1 MSTSELLKVFT
12 EEIRQMYF
20 DDYEVKYMVSYIW
33 DEIELAG
40 GNDIYNVEYD
50 VTITAQE
57 VTEDEERS
65 CVRYWEKCSVDV
77 VIKAIS
83 KYNEDTNEYEELYNI
98 NQYEKAS

>member
-40 GNDIYNVEYD
+40 GDDIYNVEYD

-83 KYNEDTNEYEELYNI
+83 KYNENTDEYEELYNI

>member
-1 MSTSELLKVFT
+1 MSISELINIFS

-20 DDYEVKYMVSYIW
+20 DDYEVKYMVSYISN
-33 DEIELAG
+33 EIELAG
-40 GNDIYNVEYD
+40 GEDTYNVEYD
-50 VTITAQE
+50 VTIFSQE

-83 KYNEDTNEYEELYNI
+83 KYNENTDEYEEIYNYKA
-98 NQYEKAS
+98 YEKAS

>member
-1 MSTSELLKVFT
+1 MSTSELINVFA

-20 DDYEVKYMVSYIW
+20 DDYEVKYMTSYIW

-40 GNDIYNVEYD
+40 GDDTYNVEYD
-50 VTITAQE
+50 VCITAQE

-77 VIKAIS
+77 VIKSIS
-83 KYNEDTNEYEELYNI
+83 KYNENTEQYEEIYNTKE
-98 NQYEKAS
+98 YEKAS

>member
-1 MSTSELLKVFT
+1 MSTNELLNVFT
-12 EEIRQMYF
+12 EEIRQMYYE
-20 DDYEVKYMVSYIW
+20 DYEVKYMVSYIS

-40 GNDIYNVEYD
+40 GDDTYNVEYD

-83 KYNEDTNEYEELYNI
+83 KYNEEKDQYEEIYNYKA
-98 NQYEKAS
+98 YEKAS

>member
-1 MSTSELLKVFT
+1 MSTSELLNIFT

-20 DDYEVKYMVSYIW
+20 DDYEVKYMVSYIS

-50 VTITAQE
+50 VTIISRE

-83 KYNEDTNEYEELYNI
+83 KYNENTDEYEELYNI

>member
-1 MSTSELLKVFT
+1 MSTSELLNIFS

-20 DDYEVKYMVSYIW
+20 SDYEVKYTTSYIW

-40 GNDIYNVEYD
+40 GDDIYNVEYD

-57 VTEDEERS
+57 VTEDDERIY
-65 CVRYWEKCSVDV
+65 VRYWEKCSVDV

-83 KYNEDTNEYEELYNI
+83 KYNENTDQYEEIYN
-98 NQYEKAS
+98 NKAYEKAS

>member
-1 MSTSELLKVFT
+1 MSTSELLNVFA

-20 DDYEVKYMVSYIW
+20 DYEVKYTTSYIW

-40 GNDIYNVEYD
+40 GDDTYNVEYD

-77 VIKAIS
+77 VIKSIS
-83 KYNEDTNEYEELYNI
+83 KYNENTEQYEEIYNYKE
-98 NQYEKAS
+98 YEKAS

>member
-1 MSTSELLKVFT
+1 MSTSELINVFA

-20 DDYEVKYMVSYIW
+20 DDYEVKYMVSYIS

-40 GNDIYNVEYD
+40 GEDTYNVEYD
-50 VTITAQE
+50 VTIFSQE

-77 VIKAIS
+77 VIKTIS
-83 KYNEDTNEYEELYNI
+83 KYNENTDEYEEIYNYKA
-98 NQYEKAS
+98 YEKAS